1 MLRVKNNG
9 LFLEQTDSEIFEFIF
24 EEFKR
29 QNEHLEMIAS
39 ENYTFPSVMEAMGS
53 ILTNKYAE
61 GYPNKRYYGGCEV
74 VDKIES
80 LAIERA
86 KKLFNCQFA
95 NVQAHSGSQANNAVY
110 HALLK
115 PYDKILGMD
124 LSCGGHLTHG
134 AKVSLTGKHYQ
145 SFSYG
150 VGLDGYIDYEEALK
164 IAQSV
169 KPQIIVCGF
178 SAYPRE
184 IDFKKFR
191 EIADAVGALL
201 LGDIAHVAGLVVA
214 NEHAH
219 PFPHCHVVSSTTHKT
234 LRGPRGG
241 LILTNDEEIAAKIDK
256 AIFPGTQGGPLMHA
270 IAAKAVGFKEN
281 LKPEFKAYAQLVK
294 SNMQV
299 LAKTLK
305 EKNHKLVSGGTSNH
319 LLLMDFLDKPYSGKD
334 ADIALGN
341 AGITVNKNTIP
352 GETRSPFVTSGI
364 RIGSAAL
371 SARGMGAKEFEIIG
385 NKISDILNDINNV
398 SLQLHVKEELK
409 AMANQFPVY
418 HQPIF

>member
-1 MLRVKNNG
+1 MAY
-9 LFLEQTDSEIFEFIF
+9 FLEQTDSEIFEFIF

-169 KPQIIVCGF
+169 KPEIIVCGF

-191 EIADAVGALL
+191 EIADEVGALL

-281 LKPEFKAYAQLVK
+281 LKPEFKAYAKLVK

-299 LAKTLK
+299 LAKALK

-371 SARGMGAKEFEIIG
+371 SARGMGAKEFETIG

>member
-1 MLRVKNNG
+1 MAY
-9 LFLEQTDSEIFEFIF
+9 FLEQTDSEIFELIF
-24 EEFKR
+24 EEYKR

-150 VGLDGYIDYEEALK
+150 VNLDGYIDYEEALK

-169 KPQIIVCGF
+169 KPEIIVCGF

-191 EIADAVGALL
+191 EIADEVGALL

-299 LAKTLK
+299 LAKALK

-418 HQPIF
+418 QQPIF

>member
-1 MLRVKNNG
+1 MAY
-9 LFLEQTDSEIFEFIF
+9 FLEQTDSEIFELIF
-24 EEFKR
+24 EEYKR

-39 ENYTFPSVMEAMGS
+39 ENYTFASVMEAMGS
-53 ILTNKYAE
+53 VLTNKYAE

-150 VGLDGYIDYEEALK
+150 VNLDGYIDYEEALK

-169 KPQIIVCGF
+169 KPEIIVCGF

-191 EIADAVGALL
+191 EIADEVGALL
-201 LGDIAHVAGLVVA
+201 LGDIAHVAGLVVTG
-214 NEHAH
+214 EHAN
-219 PFPHCHVVSSTTHKT
+219 PFPYCHVVSSTTHKT

-256 AIFPGTQGGPLMHA
+256 AIFPGTQGGPLMHV

-299 LAKTLK
+299 LAKALK

-409 AMANQFPVY
+409 AMASQFPVY
-418 HQPIF
+418 QQPIF

>member
-1 MLRVKNNG
+1 MAY
-9 LFLEQTDSEIFEFIF
+9 FLEQTDSEIFELIF
-24 EEFKR
+24 EEYKR

-150 VGLDGYIDYEEALK
+150 VNLDGYIDYEEALK

-169 KPQIIVCGF
+169 KPEIIVCGF

-191 EIADAVGALL
+191 EIADEVGALL

-281 LKPEFKAYAQLVK
+281 LKPEFKAYAKLVK

-299 LAKTLK
+299 LTKTLK

-418 HQPIF
+418 QQPIF

>member
-1 MLRVKNNG
+1 MAY
-9 LFLEQTDSEIFEFIF
+9 FLEQTDSEIFELIF
-24 EEFKR
+24 EEYKR

-150 VGLDGYIDYEEALK
+150 VNLDGYIDYEEVLK

-169 KPQIIVCGF
+169 KPEIIVCGF

-191 EIADAVGALL
+191 EIADEVGALL

-214 NEHAH
+214 DEHAH

-256 AIFPGTQGGPLMHA
+256 AIFPGTQGGPLMHV

-281 LKPEFKAYAQLVK
+281 LKPEFKAYAKLVK

-299 LAKTLK
+299 LAKVLK

-418 HQPIF
+418 QQPIF

>member
-1 MLRVKNNG
+1 MAY
-9 LFLEQTDSEIFEFIF
+9 FLEQTDSEIFEFIF

-150 VGLDGYIDYEEALK
+150 VGLDGYIDYEEVLK

-191 EIADAVGALL
+191 EIADEVGALL

-299 LAKTLK
+299 LAKSLK

>member
-1 MLRVKNNG
+1 MAY
-9 LFLEQTDSEIFEFIF
+9 FLEQTDSEIFELIF
-24 EEFKR
+24 EEYKR

-214 NEHAH
+214 DEHAH

-256 AIFPGTQGGPLMHA
+256 AIFPGTQGGPLMHV

-281 LKPEFKAYAQLVK
+281 LKPEFKAYAKLVK

-299 LAKTLK
+299 LAKALK

>member
-1 MLRVKNNG
+1 MAY
-9 LFLEQTDSEIFEFIF
+9 FLEQTDSEIFEFIF

-191 EIADAVGALL
+191 EIADEVGALL

-241 LILTNDEEIAAKIDK
+241 LILTNDEEIAVKIDK

-299 LAKTLK
+299 LAKSLK

-371 SARGMGAKEFEIIG
+371 SARGMGTKEFEIIG

>member
-1 MLRVKNNG
+1 MAY
-9 LFLEQTDSEIFEFIF
+9 FLEQTDSEIFELIF
-24 EEFKR
+24 EEYKR

-39 ENYTFPSVMEAMGS
+39 ENYTFASVMEAMGS
-53 ILTNKYAE
+53 VLTNKYAE

-150 VGLDGYIDYEEALK
+150 VNLDGYIDYEETLK

-169 KPQIIVCGF
+169 KPEIIVCGF

-191 EIADAVGALL
+191 EIADEVGALL
-201 LGDIAHVAGLVVA
+201 LGDIAHVAGLVVTG
-214 NEHAH
+214 EHAN

-256 AIFPGTQGGPLMHA
+256 AIFPGTQGGPLMHV

-299 LAKTLK
+299 LAKALQ

-334 ADIALGN
+334 ADMALGN

-371 SARGMGAKEFEIIG
+371 SARGMGAREFEIIG

-409 AMANQFPVY
+409 VMASQFPVY
-418 HQPIF
+418 QQPIF

>member
-1 MLRVKNNG
+1 MAY
-9 LFLEQTDSEIFEFIF
+9 FLEQTDGEIFELIF
-24 EEFKR
+24 EEYKR

-150 VGLDGYIDYEEALK
+150 VNLDGYIDYEETLK

-191 EIADAVGALL
+191 EIADEVGALL

-214 NEHAH
+214 DEHAH

-281 LKPEFKAYAQLVK
+281 LKPEFKAYAKLVK

-299 LAKTLK
+299 LAKVLK

-409 AMANQFPVY
+409 AMANQFPIY
-418 HQPIF
+418 QQPIF

>member
-1 MLRVKNNG
+1 MAY
-9 LFLEQTDSEIFEFIF
+9 FLEQSDSEIFELIF
-24 EEFKR
+24 EEYKR

-150 VGLDGYIDYEEALK
+150 VNLDGYIDYEEVLK

-191 EIADAVGALL
+191 EIADEVGALL

-214 NEHAH
+214 DEHAH

-281 LKPEFKAYAQLVK
+281 LKPEFKAYAKLVK

-299 LAKTLK
+299 LAKSLK

>member
-1 MLRVKNNG
+1 MAY
-9 LFLEQTDSEIFEFIF
+9 FLEQTDSEIFELIF
-24 EEFKR
+24 EEYKR

-150 VGLDGYIDYEEALK
+150 VNLDGYIDYEEALK

-169 KPQIIVCGF
+169 KPEIIVCGF

-191 EIADAVGALL
+191 EIADEVGALL

-281 LKPEFKAYAQLVK
+281 LKPEFKAYAKLVK

-299 LAKTLK
+299 LAKALK

-371 SARGMGAKEFEIIG
+371 SARGMGSKEFEIIG

-418 HQPIF
+418 QQPIF

>member
-1 MLRVKNNG
+1 MAY
-9 LFLEQTDSEIFEFIF
+9 FLEQSDSEIFELIF
-24 EEFKR
+24 EEYKR

-150 VGLDGYIDYEEALK
+150 VNLDGYIDYEEALK

-169 KPQIIVCGF
+169 KPEIIVCGF

-191 EIADAVGALL
+191 EIADEVGALL

-256 AIFPGTQGGPLMHA
+256 AIFPGTQGGPLMHV

-281 LKPEFKAYAQLVK
+281 LKPEFKAYAKLVK

-299 LAKTLK
+299 LAKALK

-371 SARGMGAKEFEIIG
+371 STRGMGAKEFEIIG

-418 HQPIF
+418 QQPIF

>member
-1 MLRVKNNG
+1 MAY
-9 LFLEQTDSEIFEFIF
+9 FLEQSDSEIFELIF
-24 EEFKR
+24 EEYKR

-150 VGLDGYIDYEEALK
+150 VNLDGYIDYERVLK

-169 KPQIIVCGF
+169 KPEIIVCGF

-191 EIADAVGALL
+191 EIADEVGALL

-214 NEHAH
+214 DEHAH

-281 LKPEFKAYAQLVK
+281 LKPEFKAYAKLVK

-299 LAKTLK
+299 LAKALK

-418 HQPIF
+418 QQPIF

>member
-1 MLRVKNNG
+1 MAY
-9 LFLEQTDSEIFEFIF
+9 FLEQTDSEIFELIF

-256 AIFPGTQGGPLMHA
+256 AIFPGTQGGPLMHV

-281 LKPEFKAYAQLVK
+281 LKPEFKAYAKLVK

-352 GETRSPFVTSGI
+352 GETRNPFVTSGI

-409 AMANQFPVY
+409 TMANQFPVY

>member
-1 MLRVKNNG
+1 MAY
-9 LFLEQTDSEIFEFIF
+9 FLEQTDSEIFEFIV

-150 VGLDGYIDYEEALK
+150 VGLDGYIDYEDALK

-281 LKPEFKAYAQLVK
+281 LKPEFKAYAKLVK

-299 LAKTLK
+299 LAKALK

-418 HQPIF
+418 QQPIF

>member
-1 MLRVKNNG
+1 MAY
-9 LFLEQTDSEIFEFIF
+9 FLEQTDSEIFEFIV

-191 EIADAVGALL
+191 EIADEVGALL

-281 LKPEFKAYAQLVK
+281 LKPEFKAYAKLVK

-299 LAKTLK
+299 LAKALK

>member
-1 MLRVKNNG
+1 MAY
-9 LFLEQTDSEIFEFIF
+9 FLEQTDSEIFEFIV
-24 EEFKR
+24 EEYKR

-150 VGLDGYIDYEEALK
+150 VNLDGYIDYEEALK

-169 KPQIIVCGF
+169 KPEIIVCGF

-281 LKPEFKAYAQLVK
+281 LKPEFKAYAKLVK

-299 LAKTLK
+299 LAKVLK

>member
-1 MLRVKNNG
+1 MAY
-9 LFLEQTDSEIFEFIF
+9 FLEQTDSEIFELIF
-24 EEFKR
+24 EEYKR

-39 ENYTFPSVMEAMGS
+39 ENYTFASVMEAMGS
-53 ILTNKYAE
+53 VLTNKYAE

-191 EIADAVGALL
+191 EIADEVGALL

-256 AIFPGTQGGPLMHA
+256 AIFPGTQGGPLMHV

-281 LKPEFKAYAQLVK
+281 LKPEFKAYAKLVK

-299 LAKTLK
+299 LAKALK

-409 AMANQFPVY
+409 AMASQFPVY

>member
-1 MLRVKNNG
+1 MAY
-9 LFLEQTDSEIFEFIF
+9 FLEQTDSEIFELIF
-24 EEFKR
+24 EEYKR

-150 VGLDGYIDYEEALK
+150 VNLDGYIDYEETLK

-169 KPQIIVCGF
+169 KPEIIVCGF

-191 EIADAVGALL
+191 EIADEVGALL
-201 LGDIAHVAGLVVA
+201 LGDIAHVAGLVVT
-214 NEHAH
+214 NEHTH

-299 LAKTLK
+299 LAKALK

-418 HQPIF
+418 QQPIF

>member
-1 MLRVKNNG
+1 MAY
-9 LFLEQTDSEIFEFIF
+9 FLEQTDSEIFELIF
-24 EEFKR
+24 EEYKR

-150 VGLDGYIDYEEALK
+150 VNLDGYIDYEEALK
-164 IAQSV
+164 IAQIV

-281 LKPEFKAYAQLVK
+281 LKPEFKAYAKLVK

>member
-1 MLRVKNNG
+1 MAY
-9 LFLEQTDSEIFEFIF
+9 FLEQTDSEIFELIF
-24 EEFKR
+24 EEYKR

-150 VGLDGYIDYEEALK
+150 VNLDGYIDYEEALK

-169 KPQIIVCGF
+169 KPEIIVCGF

-191 EIADAVGALL
+191 EIADEVGALL

-214 NEHAH
+214 DEHAH

-281 LKPEFKAYAQLVK
+281 LKPEFKAYAKLVK

-299 LAKTLK
+299 LAKSLK

-409 AMANQFPVY
+409 AMASQFPVY
-418 HQPIF
+418 QQPIF

>member
-1 MLRVKNNG
+1 MAY
-9 LFLEQTDSEIFEFIF
+9 FLEQTDSEIFEFIF

-191 EIADAVGALL
+191 EIADEVGALL

-214 NEHAH
+214 DEHAH

-281 LKPEFKAYAQLVK
+281 LKPEFKAYAKLVK

-305 EKNHKLVSGGTSNH
+305 ERNHKLVSGGTSNH

>member
-1 MLRVKNNG
+1 MAY
-9 LFLEQTDSEIFEFIF
+9 FLEQTDSEIFELIF
-24 EEFKR
+24 EEYKR

-150 VGLDGYIDYEEALK
+150 VNLDGYIDYEEALK

-191 EIADAVGALL
+191 EIADEVGALL

-214 NEHAH
+214 GEHAN

-241 LILTNDEEIAAKIDK
+241 LILANDEEIAAKIDK

-281 LKPEFKAYAQLVK
+281 LKPEFKAYAKLVK

-299 LAKTLK
+299 LAKALK

-409 AMANQFPVY
+409 AMANQFPIY
-418 HQPIF
+418 QQPIF

>member
-1 MLRVKNNG
+1 MAY
-9 LFLEQTDSEIFEFIF
+9 FLEQSDSEIFELIF
-24 EEFKR
+24 EEYKR

-150 VGLDGYIDYEEALK
+150 VNLDGYIDYEEVLK

-169 KPQIIVCGF
+169 KPEIIVCGF

-191 EIADAVGALL
+191 EIADEVGALL
-201 LGDIAHVAGLVVA
+201 LGDIAHVAGLVA
-214 NEHAH
+214 ADEHAH

-256 AIFPGTQGGPLMHA
+256 AIFPGTQGGPLMYA

-281 LKPEFKAYAQLVK
+281 LKPEFKAYAKLVK

-299 LAKTLK
+299 LAKSLK

-409 AMANQFPVY
+409 AMANQFLVY

>member
-1 MLRVKNNG
+1 MAY
-9 LFLEQTDSEIFEFIF
+9 FLEQTDSEIFEFIV

-169 KPQIIVCGF
+169 KPEIIVCGF

-214 NEHAH
+214 DEHAH

-241 LILTNDEEIAAKIDK
+241 LILTDDEEIAAKIDK

-281 LKPEFKAYAQLVK
+281 LKPEFKAYAKLVK

-299 LAKTLK
+299 LAKVLK

>member
-1 MLRVKNNG
+1 MAY
-9 LFLEQTDSEIFEFIF
+9 FLEQTDSEIFELIF
-24 EEFKR
+24 EEYKR

-150 VGLDGYIDYEEALK
+150 VNLDGYIDYEEALK

-169 KPQIIVCGF
+169 KPEIIVCGF

-191 EIADAVGALL
+191 EIADEVGALL

-256 AIFPGTQGGPLMHA
+256 AIFPGTQGGPLMHV

-281 LKPEFKAYAQLVK
+281 LKPEFKAYAKLVK

-299 LAKTLK
+299 LAKALK

-371 SARGMGAKEFEIIG
+371 SARGMGTKEFEIIG

-418 HQPIF
+418 QQPIF

>member
-1 MLRVKNNG
+1 MAY
-9 LFLEQTDSEIFEFIF
+9 FLEQTDSEIFELIF
-24 EEFKR
+24 EEYKR

-39 ENYTFPSVMEAMGS
+39 ENYTFASVMEAMGS
-53 ILTNKYAE
+53 VLTNKYAE

-86 KKLFNCQFA
+86 KKLFNCHFA

-150 VGLDGYIDYEEALK
+150 VNLDGYIDYEEALK

-169 KPQIIVCGF
+169 KPEIIVCGF

-191 EIADAVGALL
+191 EIADEVGALL
-201 LGDIAHVAGLVVA
+201 LGDIAHVAGLVVTG
-214 NEHAH
+214 EHAN

-256 AIFPGTQGGPLMHA
+256 AIFPGTQGGPLMHV

-299 LAKTLK
+299 LAKALQ

-371 SARGMGAKEFEIIG
+371 SARGMGAREFEIIG

-409 AMANQFPVY
+409 AMASQFPVY
-418 HQPIF
+418 QQPIF

>member
-1 MLRVKNNG
+1 MAY
-9 LFLEQTDSEIFEFIF
+9 FLEQTDSEIFELIF
-24 EEFKR
+24 EEYKR

-39 ENYTFPSVMEAMGS
+39 ENYTFASVMEAMGS
-53 ILTNKYAE
+53 VLTNKYAE

-150 VGLDGYIDYEEALK
+150 VNLDGYIDYEEALK

-169 KPQIIVCGF
+169 KPEIIVCGF

-191 EIADAVGALL
+191 EIADEVGALL

-371 SARGMGAKEFEIIG
+371 SARGMGAREFEIIG

-418 HQPIF
+418 QQPIF

>member
-1 MLRVKNNG
+1 MAY
-9 LFLEQTDSEIFEFIF
+9 FLEQTDSEIFELIF
-24 EEFKR
+24 EEYKR

-80 LAIERA
+80 LAIKRA

-150 VGLDGYIDYEEALK
+150 VNLDGYIDYEEALK

-169 KPQIIVCGF
+169 KPEIIVCGF

-191 EIADAVGALL
+191 EIADEVGALL

-214 NEHAH
+214 DEHAH

-281 LKPEFKAYAQLVK
+281 LKPEFKAYAKLVK

-299 LAKTLK
+299 LAKALK

-371 SARGMGAKEFEIIG
+371 SARGMGAKEFETIG

-409 AMANQFPVY
+409 AMASQFPVY

>member
-1 MLRVKNNG
+1 MAY
-9 LFLEQTDSEIFEFIF
+9 FLEQTDSEIFELIF

-110 HALLK
+110 HAILK

-281 LKPEFKAYAQLVK
+281 LKPEFKAYAKLVK

-299 LAKTLK
+299 LAKALK

-418 HQPIF
+418 QQPIF

>member
-1 MLRVKNNG
+1 MAY
-9 LFLEQTDSEIFEFIF
+9 FLEQTDSEIFELIF

-191 EIADAVGALL
+191 EIADEVGALL

-256 AIFPGTQGGPLMHA
+256 AIFPGTQGGPLMHV

-281 LKPEFKAYAQLVK
+281 LKPEFKAYAKLVK

-299 LAKTLK
+299 LAKALK

-352 GETRSPFVTSGI
+352 GETRNPFVTSGI

>member
-1 MLRVKNNG
+1 MAY
-9 LFLEQTDSEIFEFIF
+9 FLEQSDSEIFELIF
-24 EEFKR
+24 EEYRR

-150 VGLDGYIDYEEALK
+150 VNLDGYIDYERVLK

-169 KPQIIVCGF
+169 KPEIIVCGF

-191 EIADAVGALL
+191 EIADEVGALL

-214 NEHAH
+214 DEHAH

-256 AIFPGTQGGPLMHA
+256 AIFPGTQGGPLMHV

-281 LKPEFKAYAQLVK
+281 LKPEFKAYAKLVK

-299 LAKTLK
+299 LAKALK

-418 HQPIF
+418 QQPIF

>member
-1 MLRVKNNG
+1 MAY
-9 LFLEQTDSEIFEFIF
+9 FLEQTDSEIFELIF
-24 EEFKR
+24 EEYKR

-39 ENYTFPSVMEAMGS
+39 ENYTFASVMEAMGS
-53 ILTNKYAE
+53 VLTNKYAE

-150 VGLDGYIDYEEALK
+150 VNLDGYIDYEEVLK

-169 KPQIIVCGF
+169 KPEIIVCGF

-191 EIADAVGALL
+191 EIADEVGALL
-201 LGDIAHVAGLVVA
+201 LGDIAHVAGLVVTG
-214 NEHAH
+214 EHAN

-256 AIFPGTQGGPLMHA
+256 AIFPGTQGGPLMHV

-281 LKPEFKAYAQLVK
+281 LKPEFKAYTQLVK

-299 LAKTLK
+299 LAKALQ

-371 SARGMGAKEFEIIG
+371 SARGMGAREFEIIG

-409 AMANQFPVY
+409 AMASQFPVY
-418 HQPIF
+418 QQPIF

>member
-1 MLRVKNNG
+1 MAY
-9 LFLEQTDSEIFEFIF
+9 FLEQTDSEIFELIF
-24 EEFKR
+24 EEYKR

-150 VGLDGYIDYEEALK
+150 VNLDGYIDYEEALK

-169 KPQIIVCGF
+169 KPEIIVCGF

-191 EIADAVGALL
+191 EIADEVGALL

-214 NEHAH
+214 DEHAH

-241 LILTNDEEIAAKIDK
+241 IILTNDEEIAAKIDK

-281 LKPEFKAYAQLVK
+281 LKPEFKAYAKLVK

-299 LAKTLK
+299 LAKALK

-418 HQPIF
+418 QQPIF

>member
-1 MLRVKNNG
+1 MAY
-9 LFLEQTDSEIFEFIF
+9 FLEQTDSEIFELIF
-24 EEFKR
+24 EEYRR

-39 ENYTFPSVMEAMGS
+39 ENYTFASVMEAMGS
-53 ILTNKYAE
+53 VLTNKYAE

-95 NVQAHSGSQANNAVY
+95 NVQAHSGSQANNAIY

-150 VGLDGYIDYEEALK
+150 VNLDGYIDYEEALK

-169 KPQIIVCGF
+169 KPEIIVCGF

-191 EIADAVGALL
+191 EIADEVGALL
-201 LGDIAHVAGLVVA
+201 LGDIAHVAGLVVTG
-214 NEHAH
+214 EHAN

-241 LILTNDEEIAAKIDK
+241 LILTNDEEMAAKIDK
-256 AIFPGTQGGPLMHA
+256 AIFPGTQGGPLMHV

-418 HQPIF
+418 QQPIF

>member
-1 MLRVKNNG
+1 MAY
-9 LFLEQTDSEIFEFIF
+9 FLEQTDSEIFEFIV

-80 LAIERA
+80 LAIERV

-150 VGLDGYIDYEEALK
+150 VNLDGYIDYEEALK

-169 KPQIIVCGF
+169 KPEIIVCGF

-191 EIADAVGALL
+191 EIADEVGALL

-281 LKPEFKAYAQLVK
+281 LKPEFKAYAKLVK

-409 AMANQFPVY
+409 AMASQFPVY